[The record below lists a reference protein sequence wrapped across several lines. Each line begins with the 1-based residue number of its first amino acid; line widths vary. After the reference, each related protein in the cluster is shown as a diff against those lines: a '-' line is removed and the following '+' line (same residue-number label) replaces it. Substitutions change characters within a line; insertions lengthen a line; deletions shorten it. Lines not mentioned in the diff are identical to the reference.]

1 MTLGEVRSLIQD
13 SVQIGVMQAIKTYE
27 PVKDYVRAKEIRD
40 WLKINNIDFSLF
52 KKLENSGLISSKRV
66 GEGRNSPIVYSKAEV
81 KKAIQTHTICCFM
94 ADGKITNEK

>member
-1 MTLGEVRSLIQD
+1 MTLVEVRRLIQD

-27 PVKDYVRAKEIRD
+27 PTRDYIRAKELKD
-40 WLKINNIDFSLF
+40 WLKLNNVDFGLF
-52 KKLENSGLISSKRV
+52 KKLETSGLISSKRV

-94 ADGKITNEK
+94 ADGKITDEK